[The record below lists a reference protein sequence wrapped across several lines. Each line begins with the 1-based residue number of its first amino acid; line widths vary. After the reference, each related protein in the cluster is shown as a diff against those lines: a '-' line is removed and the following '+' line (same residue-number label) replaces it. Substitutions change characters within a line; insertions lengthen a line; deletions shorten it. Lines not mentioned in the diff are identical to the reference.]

1 MIKEDEDEPLSQ
13 EQGIQRDVDDIFC
26 VTIVILYLD
35 FERYKRAS
43 FRNLTTN
50 R

>member
-26 VTIVILYLD
+26 DTILILYLD
-35 FERYKRAS
+35 FRKIQKSQLSESDYQ
-43 FRNLTTN
+43 
-50 R
+50 